1 MRAAFLHGLESK
13 PVSDKS
19 KAVEKIFDYSY
30 TPAMD
35 YKNPNMFNEVLQE
48 IKDRKIDLLVGSS
61 MGGWFSYCIS
71 TLTGIP
77 TILFNPALQGRL
89 YDPMVK
95 QGTTPAK
102 HTIILGRKDNII
114 NPQKTYEWFKEN
126 GIGNAKFYWEGIGH
140 RTPIDIF
147 TKYVKVNESFGL
159 SYDEFLLEELYK
171 KY

>member
-1 MRAAFLHGLESK
+1 MRVAFLHGLESN

-19 KAVEKIFDYSY
+19 KAVAKIFDYSY

-35 YKNPNMFNEVLQE
+35 YKNPNMFNEVLKE

-61 MGGWFSYCIS
+61 MGGWFAYCIS

-77 TILFNPALQGRL
+77 TILFNPALQGRP
-89 YDPMVK
+89 YEPTVK
-95 QGTTPAK
+95 QGTNSTN
-102 HTIILGRKDNII
+102 HTIVLGRKDNVI

-126 GIGNAKFYWEGIGH
+126 GIGNAKFFWEGIGH
-140 RTPIDIF
+140 RTPLDVF
-147 TKYVKVNESFGL
+147 TKYVNVNESFGL